1 MLRLCA
7 LNSIAPK
14 LRPSNEGL
22 IAYTRNWFSDGY
34 RTSAPGTNVCRQD
47 SDCEGSEIC
56 KAGYCAGLQRKYSTY
71 GLYYGDEY
79 KNVLANDYDPH
90 NLPSGNIGIINRP
103 IAHAHRHK
111 DTYSTDINF
120 NYDNSY

>member
-1 MLRLCA
+1 MLRLCV
-7 LNSIAPK
+7 LNSVAPK

-22 IAYTRNWFSDGY
+22 IAYTRNWFTDGY

-47 SDCEGSEIC
+47 SDCENNEIC

-71 GLYYGDEY
+71 GLYYGDDY
-79 KNVLANDYDPH
+79 KIALNGPTGLGMV
-90 NLPSGNIGIINRP
+90 NRP

-120 NYDNSY
+120 NYNNSY